1 GRRRMPRADREEQM
15 LGAATRIFAR
25 RGYQDASM
33 DEIAA
38 ACGITKPMLYSYF
51 DSKEGLFLACLDKGD
66 ERLRAAVRDAVEGAT
81 GAEQRLWR
89 GLVALFR
96 FFEDDRDMWALG
108 YRAGPGAPSFAAAA
122 ARSRQAMVELLTEV
136 FVDTA
141 VRSGVDR
148 EGARGAR
155 RDRMAD
161 HRRARRVDRSL
172 AARDQGRQV
181 HLRSRRRRPARRD
194 VHGRPGRLR
203 EADRRSRERPEA
215 LRLREA
221 QDSRQPHAR
230 GSRPGLFQDA
240 ERGVAELTGSP
251 AGAVRRRL
259 SVRCSINRRDRG

>member
-1 GRRRMPRADREEQM
+1 MPRADREEQM
-15 LGAATRIFAR
+15 LAAATRIFAR
-25 RGYQDASM
+25 RRYQDASM

-148 EGARGAR
+148 E
-155 RDRMAD
+155 
-161 HRRARRVDRSL
+161 
-172 AARDQGRQV
+172 AARESEPLAHALTGAAAALVNWAGD
-181 HLRSRRRRPARRD
+181 RPD
-194 VHGRPGRLR
+194 EPSELH
-203 EADRRSRERPEA
+203 A
-215 LRLREA
+215 LRLMNFA
-221 QDSRQPHAR
+221 WMGLGNLVR
-230 GSRPGLFQDA
+230 G
-240 ERGVAELTGSP
+240 ELWLPPTEEEQK
-251 AGAVRRRL
+251 
-259 SVRCSINRRDRG
+259 